1 MPALPSRPVV
11 YLHAGSANAGP
22 RPLRRLLDRHRE
34 ALGRSGVVCRGG
46 SWDQLVGQVR
56 SRPGTSVVSHDLL
69 VDADAE
75 TVGRAVSSFGDAEV
89 HVLVTAG
96 ALLWELFRA
105 WQAEV
110 GNRLSTPWPDY
121 AASALDSSDGVEVML
136 ARWGACLSGD
146 RVHLLT
152 VPARDQGTVLWR
164 RFCAVFGLDSGE
176 VDATAPDVGATL
188 GFAGTELVRLAN
200 LAVGAQLSPPVYG
213 RVVNRMLTERVLA
226 PLPGR
231 QDAPVSPDL
240 RDVASGRSVET
251 VKAIARAGYD
261 VVGDLDELLAPA
273 TSPAGGTAADR
284 LTGPELLEV
293 AVPAIV
299 GCVRELKGLV
309 PARAGVAGR
318 ERAGAPPT
326 AAVGESHSPPA
337 GSRRTV
343 FVHIGLAKTGTTHLQ
358 STMSRNREQLR
369 VDGFLYPGGRFA
381 GHFFAALDVMQTPFR
396 SHKYEQT
403 AGAWEATVR
412 EVLAWDGPALIS
424 HEVLATASR
433 EAVQRIA
440 DSLPGVELHVVIT
453 ARDLARQLPAV
464 WQERL
469 KVGHDLTWATFLSA
483 VKDSDRGTDGDGE
496 PADPGAGK
504 IGRVFWR
511 GHNLTE
517 VAARWEVAV
526 PADRIHVVTVPN
538 VGADPGLLWRRFAD
552 TLGLDPDRYVI
563 PDRGSNKSL
572 GPAEAE
578 LLRRTNPGLMDALTW
593 EDYERYAKWDL
604 SERVLASREQSGRIV
619 LPGSEWDWAVE
630 RCERTLG
637 ELEQRG
643 YDVVGELD
651 DLRPQRRPGSTRD
664 REPDQTDDCE
674 VAGVAVDAV
683 AGLLTIHGRR
693 VKPAQ
698 QTAAPVSRARLW
710 TGRLR
715 DWRGH
720 PRRVRL
726 VLGAVSGR
734 VRRTGRAHRA
744 RRDRRSEAGADVG

>member
-1 MPALPSRPVV
+1 VV
-11 YLHAGSANAGP
+11 YLHVGSANAGT
-22 RPLRRLLDRHRE
+22 RRLRRLLDRHCETLR
-34 ALGRSGVVCRGG
+34 RSGVVYRGG
-46 SWDQLVGQVR
+46 SWDQLVEQVR

-69 VDADAE
+69 VNADAE
-75 TVGRAVSSFGDAEV
+75 TAGRAVSSFGGAEV

-96 ALLWELFRA
+96 ALLWELFCS

-110 GNRLSTPWPDY
+110 ENRLSTPWPDY
-121 AASALDSSDGVEVML
+121 AASALESSDPVDVML
-136 ARWGACLSGD
+136 ARWRASLSAD

-152 VPARDQGTVLWR
+152 VPADDRGTVLWR
-164 RFCAVFGLDSGE
+164 RFCVVVGLDSGE
-176 VDATAPDVGATL
+176 VDATALDAGATL
-188 GFAGTELVRLAN
+188 GYAGTELVRLAN
-200 LAVGAQLSPPVYG
+200 LAVGEQLSPPVYG

-226 PLPGR
+226 PLPAR
-231 QDAPVSPDL
+231 QDVPASPQLLDL
-240 RDVASGRSVET
+240 ASGRSVET
-251 VKAIARAGYD
+251 VKSIARAGYD
-261 VVGDLDELLAPA
+261 VVGDLDELLVPV
-273 TSPAGGTAADR
+273 TPPAGGPATDR
-284 LTGPELLEV
+284 LTSSELLEV

-309 PARAGVAGR
+309 PARAGAAGR
-318 ERAGAPPT
+318 ERAGAAPPT
-326 AAVGESHSPPA
+326 AVGGADSPLA
-337 GSRRTV
+337 GSRQTV

-369 VDGFLYPGGRFA
+369 SDGFLYPGGRFA

-412 EVLAWDGPALIS
+412 ELLAWDGPALVS

-483 VKDSDRGTDGDGE
+483 VKDTDRDTTGDAE
-496 PADPGAGK
+496 PADPDAGR

-517 VAARWEVAV
+517 VAARWEAAV

-538 VGADPGLLWRRFAD
+538 VGADPALLWRRFAE

-563 PDRGSNKSL
+563 PDRGANKSL

-578 LLRRTNPGLMDALTW
+578 LLRRTNPGLMAALTW

-619 LPGSEWDWAVE
+619 LPASEWDWAVQ

-637 ELEQRG
+637 ELRQRG

-651 DLRPQRRPGSTRD
+651 DLRPQRRPASPSD
-664 REPDQTDDCE
+664 REPDQTDERE

-693 VKPAQ
+693 VKPSPQA
-698 QTAAPVSRARLW
+698 AAPVSRARLW

-734 VRRTGRAHRA
+734 VRRTGRARRA